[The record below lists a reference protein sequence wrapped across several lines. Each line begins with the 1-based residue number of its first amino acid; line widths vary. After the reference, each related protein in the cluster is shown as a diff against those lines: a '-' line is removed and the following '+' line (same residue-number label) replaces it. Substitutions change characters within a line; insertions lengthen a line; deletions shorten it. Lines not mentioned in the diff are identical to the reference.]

1 MSRGGSV
8 PLSSLEKEPEIDPLG
23 KIHMNEEA
31 NWSEMTINRYVLSIN
46 PDILFIYY

>member
-23 KIHMNEEA
+23 KIHMNKEA
-31 NWSEMTINRYVLSIN
+31 NWSEMTINRYALSIS
-46 PDILFIYY
+46 PDILFIY